1 MFAFMSMPLD
11 PVGNAS
17 LILQVVILFL
27 LILGLPFFRRDNSKK
42 NLIRHGYFTIAAVL
56 LHTVLI
62 FLVMIPTFASGVI
75 ALETSTLL
83 DIVNV
88 WLHVVMGT
96 VAEVLGIVIVATWL
110 RYGPSKMMCVRL
122 RKWMLPTFVIWAISL
137 VGGAIVHIFGMI

>member
-1 MFAFMSMPLD
+1 MTMPLD

-17 LILQVVILFL
+17 LILQVAILFL
-27 LILGLPFFRRDNSKK
+27 LILGLPFVRRDNSKK

-62 FLVMIPTFASGVI
+62 FLVMIPTFASGVVD
-75 ALETSTLL
+75 LESSTLL

-88 WLHVVMGT
+88 WLHVVLGT
-96 VAEVLGIVIVATWL
+96 AAEVLGIIIVATWL
-110 RYGPSKMMCVRL
+110 RYGPSKMMCVRF
-122 RKWMLPTFVIWAISL
+122 RRWMLPTFVIWAISL